1 MNTRKIKVV
10 GAGGICSWLL
20 EPLCR
25 YLAYGEDFIEVTVID
40 GDTFED
46 RNRDRQR
53 VSQAGVGMNK
63 ADYAVS
69 WLKSEFSKIHFRAK
83 PEYVTQSNVITL
95 IRENDIVFMGVDNH
109 ATRKLV
115 SDRCGELDNVVLIS
129 GGNDLTDGNVI
140 IYIRKDGT
148 NLTKPLTVLSR
159 KIANPEDKN
168 PGEFTNAERQSCQQE
183 ALANPQLVFTNF
195 DVASIMLKC
204 YYAYEQG
211 KVWFEQVYTDIVTQR
226 TRPSPD
232 KIEE

>member
-1 MNTRKIKVV
+1 MQTKKIKVI
-10 GAGGICSWLL
+10 GAGGICGWLL

-25 YLAYGEDFIEVTVID
+25 YLAYQDGFVEVTIID
-40 GDTFED
+40 GDTFEN
-46 RNRDRQR
+46 RNMERQKLST
-53 VSQAGVGMNK
+53 VGIGMNK
-63 ADYAVS
+63 AEYATVIH
-69 WLKSEFSKIHFRAK
+69 KPDFPKIHFRAK
-83 PEYVTQSNVITL
+83 TEYVTKSNVITL
-95 IRENDIVFMGVDNH
+95 IRENDIIFMGVDNH

-140 IYIRKDGT
+140 IYIRKDGKDV
-148 NLTKPLTVLSR
+148 TKPLTALSR

-183 ALANPQLVFTNF
+183 ALSNPQLVFTNF

-204 YYAYEQG
+204 YYAYEQD
-211 KVWFEQVYTDIVTQR
+211 KVWFDQVYTDILTQR